1 MTFKEFLTGNFYIYA
16 IDKGKVVRFPLLVS
30 PNGEAKVVNTPNG
43 IDYLGNVV
51 LNGNVASLTL
61 TPLSNQQ
68 SKTIIFLKF
77 VEFQKEVEFLLGV
90 YTTLGKLFIESSASN
105 FPSAG
110 KILIQKTNDANFVIG
125 IDKYETPKN
134 LIRLLTTD
142 TIRFDADSKDIKIKE
157 LEKNIG
163 DINKTW
169 SEKFQ
174 KLEDSL
180 LEVRNELEK
189 LRTPN
194 ILQGSDNENKLKI
207 KLMIG
212 SGDLK
217 KSIEELLINCI
228 GRPAY
233 NEIILLNSRLSTLEM
248 ELRINVIDEDKSR
261 IERNK
266 IVRALLEI
274 IDNNL

>member
-16 IDKGKVVRFPLLVS
+16 VDKGKVVRFPLLVS

-43 IDYLGNVV
+43 VDYLGNVV
-51 LNGNVASLTL
+51 FNENVASLTL
-61 TPLSNQQ
+61 IPLSNQQ
-68 SKTIIFLKF
+68 SKTIIFLKV

-90 YTTLGKLFIESSASN
+90 YTTIGKLFVESSASN
-105 FPSAG
+105 YPSAG
-110 KILIQKTNDANFVIG
+110 RILIQKTNDANFVIG

-134 LIRLLTTD
+134 LLRLLTTD
-142 TIRFDADSKDIKIKE
+142 TKKFDVDSKDEKIKE
-157 LEKNIG
+157 LEKNID

-180 LEVRNELEK
+180 LEVKYELEK

-194 ILQGSDNENKLKI
+194 ILQGLESESKLKI
-207 KLMIG
+207 KLLIG

-217 KSIEELLINCI
+217 KSIEELLISCL
-228 GRPAY
+228 GKPAY

-266 IVRALLEI
+266 IIRALLEI